1 MNTDDPTVVRLLSEV
16 AELTGESPMEALR
29 LALTEKLERLQRE
42 FKQVS
47 QTGSLSND
55 QTDQLFGY

>member
-1 MNTDDPTVVRLLSEV
+1 MNTEDPTVVRLLSEV

-42 FKQVS
+42 FKQVN
-47 QTGSLSND
+47 QTGTLTSD
-55 QTDQLFGY
+55 QADQLFGY